1 MPRAI
6 WTGTLS
12 FGLLNVPVSLM
23 PGERRSELSFRMLDA
38 RDKHPVRYQRV
49 NAESGEEVPWDEIV
63 KAYEYEKGK
72 YVVIEKKD
80 IEAVS
85 PERNESID
93 VEAFVD
99 ADQIGVRFY
108 DKPYV
113 LAPGKKAEKGY
124 VLLRETL
131 KRTGKVGVARVVL
144 RTREYL
150 CAVLPE
156 GDALVMMLLRYPDE
170 LVGFEEYALP
180 REEPERHR
188 ISEKEREMASELIE
202 SMSVEWKP
210 DDFEDQFR
218 DKLMQLIEERVSQEG
233 AAVTLEEAPRRPER
247 AATNVVDFMALL
259 EKSLESK
266 RPSKETSVKKSPAA
280 KKPATKRKGPAKTRP
295 KKASKREA
303 G

>member
-266 RPSKETSVKKSPAA
+266 RPSKEKSVKKSPAA
-280 KKPATKRKGPAKTRP
+280 KKPATMRKGPAKTRP